1 MHLIGFASLM
11 LARRSGHSRSGI
23 AENKMAKKWPSGFS
37 SYPAWF
43 SKSLEE
49 DDGKTR
55 LAAEPLLDALGSAI
69 PFDPSR
75 VGV

>member
-1 MHLIGFASLM
+1 
-11 LARRSGHSRSGI
+11 
-23 AENKMAKKWPSGFS
+23 MAKKWPSGFS